1 MIEASNTGKAGPAQH
16 PSEDASPPAPSTP
29 GFVRCCLRAKKYE
42 LDMALQVATNY
53 ARFRARTGWG
63 GASVR
68 AAALRRELRSGLNLL
83 LPYPDAEGNVVLTQ
97 TMRRMLHSGC
107 ALEGLQRAGYYLLH
121 RALQRRTAQ
130 ERGLALVLDFRGFS
144 LAHLYAVRWED
155 LRRGVAMLQECFPA
169 RLCTIYV
176 LHEPRWLLLLVRLL
190 RPLLSQEP

>member
-97 TMRRMLHSGC
+97 TMRKMLHSGC

-130 ERGLALVLDFRGFS
+130 ERGVLP
-144 LAHLYAVRWED
+144 LTLHANPN
-155 LRRGVAMLQECFPA
+155 PA
-169 RLCTIYV
+169 
-176 LHEPRWLLLLVRLL
+176 P
-190 RPLLSQEP
+190 